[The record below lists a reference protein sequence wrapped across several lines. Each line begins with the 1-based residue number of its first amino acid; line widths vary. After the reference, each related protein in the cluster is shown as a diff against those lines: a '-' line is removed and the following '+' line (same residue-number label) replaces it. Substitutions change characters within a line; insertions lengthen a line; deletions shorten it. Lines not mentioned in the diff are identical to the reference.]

1 KAAAAPPSTPVAPPT
16 SKPAQSRPVV
26 KPPSTP
32 AATSTPSVP
41 AAKST
46 AQPAQPGPQPPPEEK
61 RRRLLANALQRQA
74 RTSAPRKRPSSLLT
88 GGAQAT
94 KEVNA
99 ELEFQQKWF
108 NVNRQKWLR
117 LLPPEESKAHR
128 PVQPYSAE
136 TAQKLEAF
144 LRSLGMLES

>member
-108 NVNRQKWLR
+108 NVNRSAGCKYIVGQLR
-117 LLPPEESKAHR
+117 RVTGRLGQR
-128 PVQPYSAE
+128 
-136 TAQKLEAF
+136 
-144 LRSLGMLES
+144 RSLRTKNLAPGSKSQ